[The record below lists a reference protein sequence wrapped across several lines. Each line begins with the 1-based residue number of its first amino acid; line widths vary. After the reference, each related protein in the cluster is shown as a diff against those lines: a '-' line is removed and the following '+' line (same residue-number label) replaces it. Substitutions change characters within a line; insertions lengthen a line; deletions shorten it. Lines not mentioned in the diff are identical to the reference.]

1 MCVHMEKL
9 WSFKIKYW
17 DSFHYYIF
25 SRQLVKVLQVTSTF
39 FAFFTFI
46 SEEDKKDLW
55 DFRSFESRF
64 VVVGK
69 KRTKGSLVKKSL
81 HKF

>member
-46 SEEDKKDLW
+46 SEEDKKY
-55 DFRSFESRF
+55 
-64 VVVGK
+64 
-69 KRTKGSLVKKSL
+69 
-81 HKF
+81 